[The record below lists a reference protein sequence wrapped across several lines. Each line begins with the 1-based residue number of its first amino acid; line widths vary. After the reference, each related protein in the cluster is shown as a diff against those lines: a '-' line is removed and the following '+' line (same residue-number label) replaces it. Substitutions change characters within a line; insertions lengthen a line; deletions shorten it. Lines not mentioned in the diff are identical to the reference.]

1 MIIYNTTVKAN
12 FKYSI
17 EVLVLMKETS
27 QKWKQLKCIFM
38 TFPIYY
44 KA

>member
-1 MIIYNTTVKAN
+1 MIIYNTIAKAD

-17 EVLVLMKETS
+17 MVLMKETS

-38 TFPIYY
+38 AIPIYY
-44 KA
+44 KARS